1 MIGTI
6 WPWARVAPKQRTFL
20 WLAILLIS
28 ASGLLTGLVVR
39 PLIHTTGGGTP
50 PVSRGTTPII
60 ATTPTA
66 NTPTATLAPA
76 VTTPQQF
83 TIMLDV
89 PTPTTQGATMT
100 IITHA
105 SVTVNGQMKPAQG
118 VVCQITFTPM
128 GGIPFPSE
136 QTTDISGTATFAVAI
151 PATTPPGDYTVHVR
165 ATWGGGGFAANWDAL
180 AKITRSP

>member
-89 PTPTTQGATMT
+89 PTPTAWRDHDHH
-100 IITHA
+100 HA
-105 SVTVNGQMKPAQG
+105 
-118 VVCQITFTPM
+118 CQCHGEWPDEARTRRRLPDHLYSH
-128 GGIPFPSE
+128 GGDSLP
-136 QTTDISGTATFAVAI
+136 
-151 PATTPPGDYTVHVR
+151 
-165 ATWGGGGFAANWDAL
+165 
-180 AKITRSP
+180 